1 MACCSKNDEVKI
13 AFFKINSLEIKF
25 LILIQNDYDE
35 KKLKNNIRLNR
46 NNRRSCTDCLCFLLF
61 IIFLIGMGAM
71 TTLTVLDDGFDR
83 LIYGFDSFGNICN
96 RKNTIKTQHLSYNGW
111 DTTNYKYTFLLIII
125 RFTFILT
132 WIWILRYVLFLDY
145 LNPLS
150 SHKVCVKSCPNE
162 KIETEREYIQQSRN
176 QNITYCFYNVSIGS
190 YSSKLC
196 PSLPIFKT

>member
-13 AFFKINSLEIKF
+13 AFFKNKINSFEIKLF
-25 LILIQNDYDE
+25 ILIQNDYDE

-111 DTTNYKYTFLLIII
+111 DTTNYKYKFLLIII

-132 WIWILRYVLFLDY
+132 WI
-145 LNPLS
+145 
-150 SHKVCVKSCPNE
+150 
-162 KIETEREYIQQSRN
+162 
-176 QNITYCFYNVSIGS
+176 
-190 YSSKLC
+190 
-196 PSLPIFKT
+196 